1 MLHHWTCL
9 PALSVLQ
16 GKSIWKHILI
26 SIELPCNLRH
36 ITLQSTSYYTA
47 IYVILHCNLRHV
59 TACFESKQ
67 VVICM

>member
-26 SIELPCNLRH
+26 SIELPCKMISKTYL
-36 ITLQSTSYYTA
+36 IEKEEVTS
-47 IYVILHCNLRHV
+47 L
-59 TACFESKQ
+59 
-67 VVICM
+67 